1 LVFDFFLFIRLH
13 SFLIFPSPGLMHIG
27 VVKALYTIGMLP
39 DIISGSSL
47 GAIVA
52 AFVCVRSD
60 EELPKVKVKLFCP
73 FY

>member
-1 LVFDFFLFIRLH
+1 
-13 SFLIFPSPGLMHIG
+13 MHIG